1 MSYLWRSRLML
12 SIYSGVACCST
23 YFLSCLFGNCHFTH
37 NLAVATLSNAPEN
50 PNLNETEKQ
59 PRAWGSEFGWG

>member
-1 MSYLWRSRLML
+1 L
-12 SIYSGVACCST
+12 SHK
-23 YFLSCLFGNCHFTH
+23 FGNCHFTH

-59 PRAWGSEFGWG
+59 LRAWGSEFGWG